1 MSSFSNNFERDN
13 QNDVQFDTNAFYPF
27 LESLIVISIFLTIY
41 LIIKSKLS
49 QTISL
54 KNENLY
60 LNCQCSHCKKKLKKL
75 IKNEKKSNIIFK
87 LIILI
92 ILIIYFI
99 IVYKKIKLTSKNVK
113 TFNPYQILE
122 IKEQESDVQ
131 TIKKSYKKLALKYH
145 PDKNPNNLQ
154 AKAKFIMIAKAY
166 DSLTNEESK
175 RNLEKYGN
183 PDGPGSMRLSVA
195 LPSFILDKKNHL
207 TILVIFLIFI
217 LIIVPQ
223 VFLFWYNS
231 TKEYND
237 IGIKKNDEQVFYFEL
252 NENIL
257 LKQMPYVL
265 GLAFEYR
272 DLPIRQEEANILYET
287 YNKYYKQNLMCKHKL
302 EHIHPSNKKAIC
314 LLYSYIMKQ
323 PLKYEKYYEELN
335 QILLPTGNF
344 IEQMYKMAIY
354 FTQIHMF
361 NQGGNKLIKNFGYNC
376 IKTIFEFSQNL
387 HQQISHFNNPDSGFL
402 QLPYFN
408 ENKLKNLM
416 RVLKKYNSKI
426 FNNNKNN
433 FKEFINLPMEERN
446 KILNEN
452 GFGNEEILNIN
463 YALDALPKYKINL
476 EIFTEGF
483 EDIVEND
490 MITYK
495 FTVIRENLPENK
507 KLGVNHSNNYPL
519 LFEEKIIIFI
529 LDDKKILFNEVIT
542 IENRENT
549 FNKQFPCGREGNFKY
564 ICEMMS
570 LNYKGL
576 DQSFEFEFEVKKN
589 SDKRKEQLK
598 QIKSR
603 EVKKIEATYFQKL
616 LNQVVGINAEDDEEE
631 EEEKEDE
638 EDNEK
643 TKTEEK
649 KKDEKNNDES
659 EKIEEE
665 HEKKD

>member
-1 MSSFSNNFERDN
+1 
-13 QNDVQFDTNAFYPF
+13 
-27 LESLIVISIFLTIY
+27 
-41 LIIKSKLS
+41 
-49 QTISL
+49 
-54 KNENLY
+54 
-60 LNCQCSHCKKKLKKL
+60 
-75 IKNEKKSNIIFK
+75 
-87 LIILI
+87 
-92 ILIIYFI
+92 
-99 IVYKKIKLTSKNVK
+99 
-113 TFNPYQILE
+113 
-122 IKEQESDVQ
+122 
-131 TIKKSYKKLALKYH
+131 
-145 PDKNPNNLQ
+145 
-154 AKAKFIMIAKAY
+154 
-166 DSLTNEESK
+166 
-175 RNLEKYGN
+175 
-183 PDGPGSMRLSVA
+183 
-195 LPSFILDKKNHL
+195 
-207 TILVIFLIFI
+207 
-217 LIIVPQ
+217 
-223 VFLFWYNS
+223 
-231 TKEYND
+231 
-237 IGIKKNDEQVFYFEL
+237 
-252 NENIL
+252 
-257 LKQMPYVL
+257 
-265 GLAFEYR
+265 
-272 DLPIRQEEANILYET
+272 
-287 YNKYYKQNLMCKHKL
+287 
-302 EHIHPSNKKAIC
+302 
-314 LLYSYIMKQ
+314 MKQ

-361 NQGGNKLIKNFGYNC
+361 NQSGNKLIKNFGYNC

-549 FNKQFPCGREGNFKY
+549 FNNQFPCRREGNFKY

-659 EKIEEE
+659 EKKEEE

>member
-1 MSSFSNNFERDN
+1 MSSFSENFQRDEN
-13 QNDVQFDTNAFYPF
+13 KDNTQYDDSAFYTYAISF
-27 LESLIVISIFLTIY
+27 LFVLIVINII
-41 LIIKSKLS
+41 LILRRFFYKKKFTDSK
-49 QTISL
+49 
-54 KNENLY
+54 Y
-60 LNCQCSHCKKKLKKL
+60 LNCNCEFCHSRLKTINQK
-75 IKNEKKSNIIFK
+75 ISNENINLTFYFYI
-87 LIILI
+87 IILFA
-92 ILIIYFI
+92 LLYLSYLCYFQ
-99 IVYKKIKLTSKNVK
+99 VKKNSGKIKS
-113 TFNPYQILE
+113 FNPYEILE
-122 IKEQESDVQ
+122 IDEKADER
-131 TIKKSYKKLALKYH
+131 TIKKAYKKLALKFH

-154 AKAKFIMIAKAY
+154 AKAKFILIAKAY
-166 DSLTNEESK
+166 EALTNEESK
-175 RNLEKYGN
+175 KNFEKYGN

-344 IEQMYKMAIY
+344 IEQMYKIAIS
-354 FTQIHMF
+354 FTQYHMF
-361 NQGGNKLIKNFGYNC
+361 NQSGNKLIKNFGYNC

-433 FKEFINLPMEERN
+433 FKEFINL
-446 KILNEN
+446 
-452 GFGNEEILNIN
+452 
-463 YALDALPKYKINL
+463 
-476 EIFTEGF
+476 
-483 EDIVEND
+483 
-490 MITYK
+490 
-495 FTVIRENLPENK
+495 
-507 KLGVNHSNNYPL
+507 
-519 LFEEKIIIFI
+519 FI
-529 LDDKKILFNEVIT
+529 E
-542 IENRENT
+542 
-549 FNKQFPCGREGNFKY
+549 
-564 ICEMMS
+564 
-570 LNYKGL
+570 
-576 DQSFEFEFEVKKN
+576 
-589 SDKRKEQLK
+589 
-598 QIKSR
+598 
-603 EVKKIEATYFQKL
+603 
-616 LNQVVGINAEDDEEE
+616 
-631 EEEKEDE
+631 
-638 EDNEK
+638 
-643 TKTEEK
+643 
-649 KKDEKNNDES
+649 
-659 EKIEEE
+659 
-665 HEKKD
+665 